1 LKGKFI
7 SSVPLCEMSFNSII
21 SMVISSSRLA
31 ISSLCRLRRLPA
43 YCHLMCRRWYTRLYA
58 GVLASSWGVLPVIAT
73 SRSELKPLILCRSVL
88 VSSHPSHPYVIMA
101 SRVWS
106 STRVS
111 HAVHEH
117 SASSYTITDLYAW
130 TCPREIQ

>member
-1 LKGKFI
+1 
-7 SSVPLCEMSFNSII
+7 
-21 SMVISSSRLA
+21 MVISSSRLA

-111 HAVHEH
+111 HTCRARAQCELVYDYGLVCMDLPTGNPIIKKTIEWAVQRPMWDR
-117 SASSYTITDLYAW
+117 SF
-130 TCPREIQ
+130 